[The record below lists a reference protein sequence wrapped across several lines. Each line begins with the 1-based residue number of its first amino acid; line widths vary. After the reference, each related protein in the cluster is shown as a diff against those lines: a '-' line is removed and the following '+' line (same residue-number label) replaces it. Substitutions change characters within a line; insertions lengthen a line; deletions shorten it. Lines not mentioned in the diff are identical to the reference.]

1 MSWIYDA
8 WIENSNEIVKIL
20 IKLKIRWIVHK
31 FKKMS
36 ENTILLMIVLLFWI
50 KWIINPAE
58 YHFYL
63 KTLMGNFLFKW
74 WSESSES
81 TKNKKEIKVIITKII

>member
-1 MSWIYDA
+1 
-8 WIENSNEIVKIL
+8 
-20 IKLKIRWIVHK
+20 
-31 FKKMS
+31 MS

-50 KWIINPAE
+50 KWIVGLME

-63 KTLMGNFLFKW
+63 KTLMRNFLFEW

-81 TKNKKEIKVIITKII
+81 TKNEKEMKAVVAKTTQLLEQKEETKEKRAKKERKTTQSR